1 MALNR
6 RFNFDGQGYNT
17 RAYKGPFETIEK
29 LRYYFPLAESGDFAF
44 LEDSESFV
52 YWNKTAKD
60 WKYVD
65 YVSDLNGSN
74 YIMVYGTGTPEENG
88 AEFIAAYN
96 LAKTMPRYLH
106 AANVDRTV
114 DDTIT
119 IYKGQTFDDENMTN
133 SYAIATNTIINGPSN
148 TVTADLIS
156 ETVAKSVR
164 TTIVVAPGH
173 YKFASEFVHDA
184 SGIDIVSLTGNRDV
198 LISATSIQYSF
209 GINAHYS
216 MVKGINTSFIGNKSI
231 RVYPN
236 LSNLEVINCVG
247 GNNSFC
253 DNSAQGKSVTGN
265 FIDCEGGDGSFI
277 NGSGTTS
284 VLSGKFIRCIGGDY
298 SFASSGKIINAYFED
313 CKGGNYSFGSNDG
326 EYASEIHNT
335 TVFKNCWAVD
345 NSFGFNSSSSSS
357 FNYGKYYYCINTG
370 ANSGL
375 LNGDIFLYCSV
386 NGVIP

>member
-1 MALNR
+1 MARNENLKYDNSTY
-6 RFNFDGQGYNT
+6 QLK
-17 RAYKGPFETIEK
+17 AYKGPFETLAK
-29 LRYYFPLAESGDFAF
+29 LRYDFPLAESGDFAF
-44 LEDSESFV
+44 LEDTESFV

-60 WKYVD
+60 WKDVD
-65 YVSDLNGSN
+65 YVSDLNGNN
-74 YIMVYGTGTPEENG
+74 YVMVYGTGTPEENG

-106 AANVDRTV
+106 AANVDRSSDDPITV
-114 DDTIT
+114 
-119 IYKGQTFDDENMTN
+119 YKGQTFDDSNYSQN
-133 SYAIATNTIINGPSN
+133 YAVATNTVINGPGN
-148 TVTADLIS
+148 TLTADYIS

-198 LISATSIQYSF
+198 LISATSIKYSF
-209 GINAHYS
+209 GINAHYT

-236 LSNLEVINCVG
+236 LSNMEVVNCIG

-253 DNSAQGKSVTGN
+253 DNDAQGRSVTGT

-277 NGSGTTS
+277 NGSGITS
-284 VLSGKFIRCIGGDY
+284 VLSGKFIRCIGGNY

-313 CKGGNYSFGSNDG
+313 CKGGAYSFGSNDG
-326 EYASEIHNT
+326 EYVSQVGPNVLFRRCVAEE
-335 TVFKNCWAVD
+335 
-345 NSFGFNSSSSSS
+345 NSFQFSATVLGSRFE
-357 FNYGKYYYCINTG
+357 YCMC
-370 ANSGL
+370 SGL
-375 LNGDIFLYCSV
+375 SGMNQSLYLFCIDNLV
-386 NGVIP
+386 AME